1 MDSAY
6 SILGIHVRNQGG
18 HFMSKNKKNSL
29 NEEKGMLQKDD
40 DLRKKG
46 RIDHSVNPPWPVND
60 PKGKSGAA
68 DRGHR
73 NRP

>member
-1 MDSAY
+1 MDSANY
-6 SILGIHVRNQGG
+6 LLEGFKEVI
-18 HFMSKNKKNSL
+18 MSKNGKNST

-46 RIDHSVNPPWPVND
+46 KVDHSVTPPWPVN
-60 PKGKSGAA
+60 PKGKSGVP